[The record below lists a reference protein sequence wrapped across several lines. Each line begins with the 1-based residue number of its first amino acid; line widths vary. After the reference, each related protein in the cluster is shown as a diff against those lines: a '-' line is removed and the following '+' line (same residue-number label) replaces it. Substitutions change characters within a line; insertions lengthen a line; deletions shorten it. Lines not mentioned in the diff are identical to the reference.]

1 MKPHSA
7 AIFGYNEYSKQIVKQ
22 ISGVYENVGVF
33 VIDEAEFLEA
43 QDDGIIAD
51 RFDLSDDWQLIESQF
66 DVDGLIVF
74 CALADDA
81 ENVFLTISLRS
92 SFDKLFIIALA
103 QDNES
108 MMKMKSAG
116 ADKVM
121 PILQIAANV
130 INDILSKPIMTQVL
144 HDVLYED
151 SLLRIMEVEV
161 GKTSPFNG
169 QYLHDLHFKRDFDL
183 ILLAIVDQEMGTTFS
198 FASKGH
204 NHHIDAGDILVFMG
218 YAEKLDVIKQWN
230 DGVIL

>member
-22 ISGVYENVGVF
+22 ISGVYENIGVF
-33 VIDEAEFLEA
+33 VIDEAEFIEA
-43 QDDGIIAD
+43 QNDGIIAE

-66 DVDGLIVF
+66 DVKDLIVF

-92 SFDKLFIIALA
+92 SFEKLFIIALA

-144 HDVLYED
+144 HDILYED

-161 GKTSPFNG
+161 GDTSPFNG

-198 FASKGH
+198 FASKGL

-218 YAEKLDVIKQWN
+218 YTEKLNLIKQWN
-230 DGVIL
+230 DGVEV

>member
-1 MKPHSA
+1 MKPRCA

-22 ISGVYENVGVF
+22 ITSTFDNVGVF
-33 VIDEAEFLEA
+33 VIDEVEFLEA
-43 QDDGIIAD
+43 KNDGINAG
-51 RFDLSDDWQLIESQF
+51 RFDLSDDWQSIEAQF
-66 DVDGLIVF
+66 DVESLVVF

-81 ENVFLTISLRS
+81 ENVFLTISLRAT
-92 SFDKLFIIALA
+92 FEKLFIIALA

-130 INDILSKPIMTQVL
+130 IHDILSKPIMTQVL

-151 SLLRIMEVEV
+151 SPLNIMEVEV
-161 GKTSPFNG
+161 GDTSPFNG
-169 QYLHDLHFKRDFDL
+169 LYLHDLHFKRDFDL

-218 YAEKLDVIKQWN
+218 YTDKLNLIKQWN
-230 DGVIL
+230 DGVSV

>member
-1 MKPHSA
+1 MKPRCA
-7 AIFGYNEYSKQIVKQ
+7 AIFGYNEYSKQIVQQ
-22 ISGVYENVGVF
+22 IRSVYTNVGVF
-33 VIDEAEFLEA
+33 VIDEGEFLEA
-43 QDDGIIAD
+43 QNDGIKAE

-66 DVDGLIVF
+66 DVEGLIVF

-81 ENVFLTISLRS
+81 ENVFLTISLRAT
-92 SFDKLFIIALA
+92 FDKLFIIALA

-151 SLLRIMEVEV
+151 SPLTIIEIEV
-161 GKTSPFNG
+161 GQTSPLNG

-198 FASKGH
+198 FASRGH

-218 YAEKLDVIKQWN
+218 YTEKLNVIKQWN
-230 DGVIL
+230 DGVK

>member
-7 AIFGYNEYSKQIVKQ
+7 AIFGYNEYSKEIVKQ
-22 ISGVYENVGVF
+22 IRGLYDNVRVF

-43 QDDGIIAD
+43 QDDGITAD
-51 RFDLSDDWQLIESQF
+51 RFDLSDDWELIESQF
-66 DVDGLIVF
+66 DVDRLIAF

-81 ENVFLTISLRS
+81 ENVFLTISLRAT
-92 SFDKLFIIALA
+92 FDKLFIITLA

-144 HDVLYED
+144 HDILYED
-151 SLLRIMEVEV
+151 SLLTIMELEI
-161 GKTSPFNG
+161 GLNSPFNG

-218 YAEKLDVIKQWN
+218 YAEKLNVIKQWN
-230 DGVIL
+230 DGVKS

>member
-1 MKPHSA
+1 MKQRCA

-22 ISGVYENVGVF
+22 IRGVYDNVGVF
-33 VIDEAEFLEA
+33 VRDEAELLEA
-43 QDDGIIAD
+43 KNDGIAAD
-51 RFDLSDDWQLIESQF
+51 RFDLSDDWQSIEAQF
-66 DVDGLIVF
+66 DVEGLIVF

-81 ENVFLTISLRS
+81 ENVFLTISLRAT
-92 SFDKLFIIALA
+92 FDKLFIIALA

-116 ADKVM
+116 ADKVI

-130 INDILSKPIMTQVL
+130 IHDILTKPIMTQVL

-151 SLLRIMEVEV
+151 SPLTIMEIEV
-161 GKTSPFNG
+161 GESSPLNG
-169 QYLHDLHFKRDFDL
+169 QYMHDLHFKRDFDL

-218 YAEKLDVIKQWN
+218 YTEKLNVIKQWN
-230 DGVIL
+230 NGVCL

>member
-1 MKPHSA
+1 MKPRCA

-22 ISGVYENVGVF
+22 ITSTFDNVGVF
-33 VIDEAEFLEA
+33 VIDEVEFLEA
-43 QDDGIIAD
+43 KNDGINAG
-51 RFDLSDDWQLIESQF
+51 RFDLSDDWQSIEAQF
-66 DVDGLIVF
+66 DVEGLVVF

-81 ENVFLTISLRS
+81 ENVFLTISLRAT
-92 SFDKLFIIALA
+92 FEKLFIIALA

-130 INDILSKPIMTQVL
+130 IHDILSKPIMTQVL

-151 SLLRIMEVEV
+151 SPLNIMEVEV
-161 GKTSPFNG
+161 GDTSPFNG
-169 QYLHDLHFKRDFDL
+169 LYLHDLHFKRDFDL

-218 YAEKLDVIKQWN
+218 YTDKLNLIKQWN
-230 DGVIL
+230 DGVSI

>member
-1 MKPHSA
+1 MKSRCA

-22 ISGVYENVGVF
+22 ISSTYDNVGLF
-33 VIDEAEFLEA
+33 VIDDAEFLEA
-43 QDDGIIAD
+43 QNDGITAD
-51 RFDLSDDWQLIESQF
+51 RFDLSDDWQSIESQYNM
-66 DVDGLIVF
+66 DELVVF

-116 ADKVM
+116 ANKVM

-151 SLLRIMEVEV
+151 SPLTIMEIEV
-161 GKTSPFNG
+161 GKTSPLNG
-169 QYLHDLHFKRDFDL
+169 RYLHELHFKRDFDL

-204 NHHIDAGDILVFMG
+204 NHHIDEGDILVFMG
-218 YAEKLDVIKQWN
+218 YTEKLNVIRRWN
-230 DGVIL
+230 DGENE

>member
-1 MKPHSA
+1 MKARSA
-7 AIFGYNEYSKQIVKQ
+7 AIFGYNEYSKQIAKQ
-22 ISGVYENVGVF
+22 ISAVYDNVGVF

-43 QDDGIIAD
+43 QDDGIIAQ
-51 RFDLSDDWQLIESQF
+51 RFDLSDDWESIESQF
-66 DVDGLIVF
+66 DVNGLIVF

-81 ENVFLTISLRS
+81 ENVFLTISLRAT
-92 SFDKLFIIALA
+92 FDKLFIIALA

-121 PILQIAANV
+121 PILPIAANV
-130 INDILSKPIMTQVL
+130 INDLLTKPIMTQVL
-144 HDVLYED
+144 HDILYED
-151 SLLRIMEVEV
+151 GALTVLEIEIGVN
-161 GKTSPFNG
+161 SPLNG
-169 QYLHDLHFKRDFDL
+169 RYLHELHFKRDFDL

-218 YAEKLDVIKQWN
+218 YAEKLNVIKQWN
-230 DGVIL
+230 NGVAI

>member
-1 MKPHSA
+1 MKAHSA

-22 ISGVYENVGVF
+22 ISGVYENVAVF

-43 QDDGIIAD
+43 QNDGISAD
-51 RFDLSDDWQLIESQF
+51 RFDLSDDWQLIEAQF
-66 DVDGLIVF
+66 DVKDLIVF

-92 SFDKLFIIALA
+92 SFDKLFIITLA

-161 GKTSPFNG
+161 GETSPFNG

-230 DGVIL
+230 DGVKL

>member
-1 MKPHSA
+1 MKPRCA
-7 AIFGYNEYSKQIVKQ
+7 AVFGYNEYSKQIVKQ
-22 ISGVYENVGVF
+22 IRDVYENVGVF

-43 QDDGIIAD
+43 QEDGITAD
-51 RFDLSDDWQLIESQF
+51 RFDLSDDWQSIEAQF
-66 DVDGLIVF
+66 DVEGLIVF
-74 CALADDA
+74 CALNDDA
-81 ENVFLTISLRS
+81 ENVFLTISLRAT
-92 SFDKLFIIALA
+92 FDRLFIIALA

-130 INDILSKPIMTQVL
+130 INDILTKPIMTQVL

-151 SLLRIMEVEV
+151 SLLSIIEIEV
-161 GKTSPFNG
+161 GDASPLNG
-169 QYLHDLHFKRDFDL
+169 KYLHDLHFKRDFDL
-183 ILLAIVDQEMGTTFS
+183 ILLAIVDQAMGTTFS

-218 YAEKLDVIKQWN
+218 YAEKLNVIKQWN
-230 DGVIL
+230 DGVEV

>member
-1 MKPHSA
+1 MKPRCA

-22 ISGVYENVGVF
+22 ITSTFDNVGVF
-33 VIDEAEFLEA
+33 VIDEVEFLEA
-43 QDDGIIAD
+43 KNDGINAG
-51 RFDLSDDWQLIESQF
+51 RFDLSDDWQSIEAQF
-66 DVDGLIVF
+66 DVEGLVVF

-81 ENVFLTISLRS
+81 ENVFLTISLRAT
-92 SFDKLFIIALA
+92 FEKLFIIALA

-130 INDILSKPIMTQVL
+130 IHDILSKPIMTQVL
-144 HDVLYED
+144 HDVLYQD
-151 SLLRIMEVEV
+151 SPLHIMEIEV
-161 GKTSPFNG
+161 GDTSPFNG
-169 QYLHDLHFKRDFDL
+169 LYLHDLHFKRDFDL

-218 YAEKLDVIKQWN
+218 YTDKLNVIKQWN
-230 DGVIL
+230 DGVSV

>member
-1 MKPHSA
+1 MKPHAA

-22 ISGVYENVGVF
+22 ISGVYDNIGVF

-43 QDDGIIAD
+43 QNDGIIAD

-66 DVDGLIVF
+66 DVKDLIVF
-74 CALADDA
+74 CALTDDA
-81 ENVFLTISLRS
+81 ENVFLTISLRAT
-92 SFDKLFIIALA
+92 FDKLFIIALA

-130 INDILSKPIMTQVL
+130 INDILTKPIMTQVL
-144 HDVLYED
+144 HDILYED

-161 GKTSPFNG
+161 GEISPFNG

-183 ILLAIVDQEMGTTFS
+183 ILLAIVDQEIGTTFS

-218 YAEKLDVIKQWN
+218 YTEKLNAVKQWN
-230 DGVIL
+230 DGVEI